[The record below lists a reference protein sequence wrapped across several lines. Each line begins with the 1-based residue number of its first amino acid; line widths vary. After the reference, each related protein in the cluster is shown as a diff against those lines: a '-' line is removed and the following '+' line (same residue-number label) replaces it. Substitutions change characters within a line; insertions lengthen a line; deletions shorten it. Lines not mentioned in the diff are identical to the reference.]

1 MLVTTLDRM
10 ARGGLM
16 DQLAG
21 GFHRYSTDEAWLV
34 PHFEKMLYDNAS
46 LAWLYAEA
54 QALAPELGFER
65 VARFTLDFVL
75 REMTGPEGGF
85 LSAID
90 AETDGHEGAYYT
102 WTAEEL
108 DAALPGNEGRL
119 FRAVYG
125 LEGPPPFEGS
135 PHSGAS
141 ATCSTS
147 TRRSPS
153 RRARAGSPRRSCCAG
168 SSRVEG
174 RSSRRARDA
183 SGRSPTTRS
192 SPTGTAS

>member
-54 QALAPELGFER
+54 SALAPGAGFDR

-75 REMTGPEGGF
+75 REMTA
-85 LSAID
+85 SR
-90 AETDGHEGAYYT
+90 
-102 WTAEEL
+102 
-108 DAALPGNEGRL
+108 GRL
-119 FRAVYG
+119 PLGDRRRDGRARGRLLHVDGRGARGRPARRRGAPLPRGVRPRGTAAVRGRALRAVPAQ
-125 LEGPPPFEGS
+125 LP
-135 PHSGAS
+135 
-141 ATCSTS
+141 
-147 TRRSPS
+147 SPS
-153 RRARAGSPRRSCCAG
+153 RRARAGSRKPS
-168 SSRVEG
+168 
-174 RSSRRARDA
+174 
-183 SGRSPTTRS
+183 
-192 SPTGTAS
+192 

>member
-54 QALAPELGFER
+54 SALAPGAGFER
-65 VARFTLDFVL
+65 VARVTLDFVL

-108 DAALPGNEGRL
+108 DAALPGPEAASSSARLRPRGPAAVRGRAL
-119 FRAVYG
+119 RA
-125 LEGPPPFEGS
+125 
-135 PHSGAS
+135 
-141 ATCSTS
+141 ATCQC
-147 TRRSPS
+147 RSPS
-153 RRARAGSPRRSCCAG
+153 RRAPAGSREAGAAAAARAGPARAR
-168 SSRVEG
+168 
-174 RSSRRARDA
+174 SRRARAA
-183 SGRSPTTRS
+183 SGRSPTTRC
-192 SPTGTAS
+192 SPTGTA